1 MTTNEAE
8 PVVSYVWTIA
18 DRLRK
23 ARELT
28 GLSQEEFA
36 TLIGI
41 SKGTVSTYET
51 DPDAPHKPPFMLAWA
66 NATPVTLE
74 WLWTGQ
80 ELANPPP
87 DGRPLADSV
96 MPTLNDR
103 YPSYSVAA

>member
-8 PVVSYVWTIA
+8 PVVSYEWTIA

-28 GLSQEEFA
+28 GLNQEGFA
-36 TLIGI
+36 TRIGI
-41 SKGTVSTYET
+41 SKGTVSTYEI

-66 NATPVTLE
+66 NGSPVTLE

-80 ELANPPP
+80 ESGNSPP
-87 DGRPLADSV
+87 DGRPFWVTSQSV
-96 MPTLNDR
+96 DNDR
-103 YPSYSVAA
+103 YPVAA

>member
-36 TLIGI
+36 ALIGI
-41 SKGTVSTYET
+41 SSGTVSTYEIN
-51 DPDAPHKPPFMLAWA
+51 PDAPHKPPFMIAWA

-74 WLWTGQ
+74 WLWTG
-80 ELANPPP
+80 EEKSVNLPP
-87 DGRPLADSV
+87 DGRPLW
-96 MPTLNDR
+96 PTALPDNDR
-103 YPSYSVAA
+103 YRVAA